1 MIFNYKG
8 KNVLKKSVLLYKQGG
23 DGTSHLYTLI
33 VQPDNTVRVE
43 VDQEKLYEGTI
54 IEDWEVLKAK
64 TTNDPDD
71 KKDTSMMDDPEDKKL
86 DDCTDEK
93 VSLMRGMEEGE
104 FSEAREDLAMR
115 MPISGIYKIKVSVM
129 SLQVSSN
136 MVS

>member
-1 MIFNYKG
+1 M
-8 KNVLKKSVLLYKQGG
+8 LSVYSK
-23 DGTSHLYTLI
+23 TF
-33 VQPDNTVRVE
+33 PA
-43 VDQEKLYEGTI
+43 GTI
-54 IEDWEVLKAK
+54 SIPGNNGVDGSFLIFLERPSS
-64 TTNDPDD
+64 TNGESQYVGCFGDD
-71 KKDTSMMDDPEDKKL
+71 GARNLDYGPTASAGTGYTSMMDDPEDKKL